1 MNIKLAQ
8 QSRTARY
15 GIALGA
21 LLYAVWRGIVGFFA
35 PRNFDPRRLR
45 SWRGSL

>member
-8 QSRTARY
+8 QSRTATY

-21 LLYAVWRGIVGFFA
+21 LVYAVWRGIVEFFA
-35 PRNFDPRRLR
+35 PRNFDARRLH

>member
-8 QSRTARY
+8 QSRPARY

-21 LLYAVWRGIVGFFA
+21 LLYALWRGIVGFLA
-35 PRNFDPRRLR
+35 PRNFHARQ
-45 SWRGSL
+45 RGSL

>member
-21 LLYAVWRGIVGFFA
+21 LLYAVWRGIVAFFA
-35 PRNFDPRRLR
+35 PRNFDARRLH

>member
-21 LLYAVWRGIVGFFA
+21 LLYAVWRGVVALFA
-35 PRNFDPRRLR
+35 PRNFDARRLR